1 MKKIHLNQLLR
12 NRAQFNGVGQLMNAT
27 HAIQRALGM
36 EPVAMPMASPM
47 PTPASAPTAAPVAPA
62 SARWRGPAANDVE
75 DAVVVDRSPRPASA
89 PSEPAQPAA
98 QAAPVGEFTRIA
110 LRHGPSVR
118 HYKLFVPAAA
128 SAGKPLPL
136 VVLLHGCTQNP
147 DDFAAGTGMNTLAGQ
162 QGVLVLYPEQTQACN
177 ANHCWNW
184 FRPEDQRRG
193 SGEPALLAAM
203 VRDAMQHHAVDPA
216 RIYVAGLSAGGAMAA
231 VLGQQYPDLFAAVGV
246 HSGLVAGGAHDVM
259 SAFSAMKNGAK
270 DQRNAPRPVSSV
282 PTIVFHGDADSTVHP
297 RNGEQITEATTR
309 YTPAS
314 ALHSSTHQGTAPA
327 GRSYT
332 RATHRSADG
341 TVSTEQWTVHGSGH
355 AWSGGSTAGSYTDPQ
370 GPDASAEMLRFFLAH
385 PRKAG

>member
-1 MKKIHLNQLLR
+1 MKKIDIAQLLR
-12 NRAQFNGVGQLMNAT
+12 NRAQFNGVGQLMHAT

-36 EPVAMPMASPM
+36 EPVAMP
-47 PTPASAPTAAPVAPA
+47 TPATAPTSAPTTPVSPVSPA
-62 SARWRGPAANDVE
+62 RARWRGPAANDVE
-75 DAVVVDRSPRPASA
+75 DAVVVGRT
-89 PSEPAQPAA
+89 QPAA
-98 QAAPVGEFTRIA
+98 QAAPVGAFTRIA
-110 LRHGPSVR
+110 LRHGHEVR

-128 SAGKPLPL
+128 SAGTPLPL
-136 VVLLHGCTQNP
+136 VVMLHGCTQNP

-162 QGVLVLYPEQTQACN
+162 QGVLVLYPEQPQAGN

-203 VRDAMQHHAVDPA
+203 VHDAMQHHAVDPA
-216 RIYVAGLSAGGAMAA
+216 RVYVAGLSAGGAMAA

-246 HSGLVAGGAHDVM
+246 HSGVVAGGAHDVM

-270 DQRNAPRPVSSV
+270 DQRNAPRPVSAV

-297 RNGEQITEATTR
+297 RNGDQITEATTR
-309 YTPAS
+309 HTPAS
-314 ALHSSTHQGTAPA
+314 ALHSTTSKGTAPA
-327 GRSYT
+327 GRTYT

-341 TVSTEQWTVHGSGH
+341 TVSTEHWTVHGSGH
-355 AWSGGSTAGSYTDPQ
+355 AWSGGQAAGSYTDPQ

>member
-36 EPVAMPMASPM
+36 QVSPMPM

-75 DAVVVDRSPRPASA
+75 DAVVVDRSAQPTSA
-89 PSEPAQPAA
+89 PSQPAQTAA
-98 QAAPVGEFTRIA
+98 QAAPVGAFTRIA
-110 LRHGPSVR
+110 LRHGGVLR

-128 SAGKPLPL
+128 SAGTPLPL
-136 VVLLHGCTQNP
+136 VVMLHGCTQNP
-147 DDFAAGTGMNTLAGQ
+147 DDFAAGTGMNTLGAQ
-162 QGVLVLYPEQTQACN
+162 QGVLVLYPEQTQAGN
-177 ANHCWNW
+177 ANQCWNW
-184 FRPEDQRRG
+184 FRPEDQLRG

-203 VRDAMQHHAVDPA
+203 VHDAMQHHAVDPA
-216 RIYVAGLSAGGAMAA
+216 RVYVAGLSAGGAMAA

-270 DQRNAPRPVSSV
+270 DSRTAATPLQSV

-297 RNGEQITEATTR
+297 RNGDQVTEATTR
-309 YTPAS
+309 HTPAG
-314 ALHSSTHQGTAPA
+314 ALRSSTHQGTAAA

-355 AWSGGSTAGSYTDPQ
+355 AWSGGKASGSYTDPQ

>member
-1 MKKIHLNQLLR
+1 MKKIDIAQLLR
-12 NRAQFNGVGQLMNAT
+12 NGTHFNGVGQLVKAT
-27 HAIQRALGM
+27 HSIQRTLGIQ
-36 EPVAMPMASPM
+36 PIAMPGQ
-47 PTPASAPTAAPVAPA
+47 PVAPSPTA
-62 SARWRGPAANDVE
+62 PVRPRWNKPAANDVE
-75 DAVVVDRSPRPASA
+75 DAVVVDRSP
-89 PSEPAQPAA
+89 QPA
-98 QAAPVGEFTRIA
+98 GSFTRIT
-110 LRHGPSVR
+110 LRHGHEVR
-118 HYKLFVPAAA
+118 HYKLFVPTTA
-128 SAGKPLPL
+128 SAGTPLPL
-136 VVLLHGCTQNP
+136 VVMLHGCTQNP

-332 RATHRSADG
+332 RTTHRSADG

-355 AWSGGSTAGSYTDPQ
+355 AWSGGKAAGSYTDPQ

-385 PRKAG
+385 PRKPG